1 VKDSLSDE
9 ELAAMEQRGSVDI
22 AGLLGALS
30 SFPWEAVQ
38 TIMTQRSDD
47 VPRLVAEVRRLQAL
61 IEHHHLANG
70 LGPGSECLACHRGP
84 EN

>member
-1 VKDSLSDE
+1 MKDSLSDE

-30 SFPWEAVQ
+30 SFPWQAVQ

-47 VPRLVAEVRRLQAL
+47 VPRLVAEVRRLQVL
-61 IEHHHLANG
+61 VDDHHRANG
-70 LGPGSECLACHRGP
+70 RGPGAECLACHRGP

>member
-1 VKDSLSDE
+1 
-9 ELAAMEQRGSVDI
+9 MEQRGSVDI

-38 TIMTQRSDD
+38 TIMTQRTND
-47 VPRLVAEVRRLQAL
+47 VPRLVAEVRRLQVL
-61 IEHHHLANG
+61 VNDHHRASG
-70 LGPGSECLACHRGP
+70 LTPGAECLACHRGP